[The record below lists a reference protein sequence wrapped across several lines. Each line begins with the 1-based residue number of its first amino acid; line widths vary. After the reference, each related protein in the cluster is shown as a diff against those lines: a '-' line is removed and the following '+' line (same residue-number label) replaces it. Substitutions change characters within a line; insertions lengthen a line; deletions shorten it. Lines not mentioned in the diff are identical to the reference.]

1 MTETFDRNKPTT
13 VLPVLLSAVE
23 SLLWTVS
30 YHVGVVVDNFAKLMS
45 MLVKGTKTWI
55 VMALRLLLF
64 TLLLMPGW
72 YRLLRYWF
80 FDPFILRNV
89 EYGKGA
95 KLRNVMDIYLPHIKK
110 HPAGTSATEEL
121 APVVIFVS
129 GGAWIIGY
137 KLWSALVARGLAT
150 LGMLVVVPDYR
161 NFPQG
166 DIGDMMD
173 DIREATQWTYD
184 HAHRFGGD
192 RRRLVLA
199 GQSAGAHICLS
210 LLATEYLAR
219 KNLSNRVLTDFL
231 EAHPPQSSIYAS
243 HDLSYP
249 AQSPP
254 TEAESDDVDEVV
266 DAPLAATVSQPAPVD
281 EERSDVDFN
290 GSSFFSDEE
299 DEHGFSSFDVAP
311 MGRRLQAQADL
322 GGSGAS
328 LRRLASALDD
338 GDETDD
344 PSAAAIPSVMQQQ
357 TDGEAPWF
365 SPLVDTSGLHLDAA
379 AGADCALHLDD
390 FGDAASEA
398 DAPNVISQPPTLMPL
413 AEARGDE
420 SDAPLFAAPR
430 VAVLDKVRLYVGISG
445 PLDLV
450 ALASHL
456 HARGL
461 DASILHWICAG
472 DLHRYS
478 PALVLAQYA
487 TVASSPRETG
497 TCLRD
502 FVPVALFHGSHDQS
516 IPCTVS
522 RRFAQLMQDHAG
534 ADRVW
539 YREYEGWTH
548 TDAILEAPLAGSADF
563 FCDLAAAVHRFTSP
577 GEVAAAGSLH
587 AQQKVETDDF
597 AHTHHPAGR
606 RGLFQPSVAVPADVP
621 ALLPP
626 LAPTWVVQLARFV
639 NPF

>member
-1 MTETFDRNKPTT
+1 M
-13 VLPVLLSAVE
+13 LLSAAE

-30 YHVGVVVDNFAKLMS
+30 YHVGVVVNNFAKLMR

-95 KLRNVMDIYLPHIKK
+95 KLRNVLDVYLPHIKK

-150 LGMLVVVPDYR
+150 LGLLVVVPDYR

-166 DIGDMMD
+166 HIGDMMD

-210 LLATEYLAR
+210 LLVTEYLAR
-219 KNLSNRVLTDFL
+219 KNLSNRILTDFL

-249 AQSPP
+249 TQSPP
-254 TEAESDDVDEVV
+254 TEAESDDVADS
-266 DAPLAATVSQPAPVD
+266 PPAAAAVAASQPAPID
-281 EERSDVDFN
+281 EERSAADLN

-311 MGRRLQAQADL
+311 MGRRLAGL

-328 LRRLASALDD
+328 LRRLAAAIDD

-344 PSAAAIPSVMQQQ
+344 PSAATIPSAMQQQ

-390 FGDAASEA
+390 FGEAASEA
-398 DAPNVISQPPTLMPL
+398 DAPNAASVPPPPL
-413 AEARGDE
+413 RPPAESTGDE
-420 SDAPLFAAPR
+420 APLFAAPR
-430 VAVLDKVRLYVGISG
+430 IAVLDKVRLYVGISG

-487 TVASSPRETG
+487 TACASSPRETDA
-497 TCLRD
+497 CLRD
-502 FVPVALFHGSHDQS
+502 FVPVALFHGSHDHT

-577 GEVAAAGSLH
+577 GEIAATGSLH

-606 RGLFQPSVAVPADVP
+606 RSLFQPSVDVPADVP

>member
-1 MTETFDRNKPTT
+1 MTEKSGQNRTIV
-13 VLPVLLSAVE
+13 VLSVLLSAAENV
-23 SLLWTVS
+23 LLTVS
-30 YHVGVVVDNFAKLMS
+30 YHVGVVVDNFTKLMA

-72 YRLLRYWF
+72 YRLLKYWF

-95 KLRNVMDIYLPHIKK
+95 RLRNLMDVYLPHIQK
-110 HPAGTSATEEL
+110 HAAARTSTADEL

-192 RRRLVLA
+192 RRKIVLA

-210 LLATEYLAR
+210 LLVTEYLA
-219 KNLSNRVLTDFL
+219 KKSLSNRILTDFL

-254 TEAESDDVDEVV
+254 TEAASDDGD
-266 DAPLAATVSQPAPVD
+266 DLSQTAAAPAPAPVD
-281 EERSDVDFN
+281 EYRGDAAHN
-290 GSSFFSDEE
+290 NSSFFSDDD
-299 DEHGFSSFDVAP
+299 DEHGGFSSFDVAP
-311 MGRRLQAQADL
+311 MGRRLQGGL
-322 GGSGAS
+322 CGSGGS
-328 LRRLASALDD
+328 LQRLAAALDGSSD
-338 GDETDD
+338 ASEAAGSSAQNQQHADD
-344 PSAAAIPSVMQQQ
+344 
-357 TDGEAPWF
+357 DAPWF
-365 SPLVDTSGLHLDAA
+365 SPLVDTSGLHLDAV

-390 FGDAASEA
+390 FDETTAAADASNAASR
-398 DAPNVISQPPTLMPL
+398 PPTLRSP
-413 AEARGDE
+413 AEATIDD
-420 SDAPLFAAPR
+420 SDAPVYAAPR
-430 VAVLDKVRLYVGISG
+430 IAVLDKVQLYVGISG

-487 TVASSPRETG
+487 TACASSPREAAS
-497 TCLRD
+497 CLRD
-502 FVPVALFHGSHDQS
+502 FVPVALFHGSHDRS

-522 RRFAQLMQDHAG
+522 RRLAQLMQDHAG

-539 YREYEGWTH
+539 YREYDGWTH

-577 GEVAAAGSLH
+577 REKVSAGAVH

-606 RGLFQPSVAVPADVP
+606 RGLFQPSVDVPADVP